1 MCSTRAAI
9 YVVLALACPASAP
22 AVAQSLLEQVPTDS
36 VVVRGTYSV
45 LASCIFARLDETGL
59 KKTDLQNEIRLTL
72 EPGATRYWQLTLTPA
87 DHGNTRAS
95 LTRAQT
101 IFGPHPAPRVMP
113 AVQACAAE

>member
-1 MCSTRAAI
+1 MHTTLTAI
-9 YVVLALACPASAP
+9 YLVLALAGLAGAP
-22 AVAQSLLEQVPTDS
+22 TVAQDLLEQVPTDS

-45 LASCIFARLDETGL
+45 LASCVFARLDETGL

-87 DHGNTRAS
+87 DRGYTHVS

-101 IFGPHPAPRVMP
+101 IFGPHPAPKVMP